1 MKKYFYILITLTL
14 FLVGSDI
21 KMNNNVGV
29 NMIHAKIKTS
39 KGDIILNLEFEK
51 TPMTVAN
58 FIGLAEGTIKNNSKQ
73 DGIPY
78 YDGLKFHRVIGNFMI
93 QEDVQMETGEVALI

>member
-29 NMIHAKIKTS
+29 NMIMKGVNKDAYQEGIYAKIKTS

-51 TPMTVAN
+51 
-58 FIGLAEGTIKNNSKQ
+58 
-73 DGIPY
+73 
-78 YDGLKFHRVIGNFMI
+78 
-93 QEDVQMETGEVALI
+93 